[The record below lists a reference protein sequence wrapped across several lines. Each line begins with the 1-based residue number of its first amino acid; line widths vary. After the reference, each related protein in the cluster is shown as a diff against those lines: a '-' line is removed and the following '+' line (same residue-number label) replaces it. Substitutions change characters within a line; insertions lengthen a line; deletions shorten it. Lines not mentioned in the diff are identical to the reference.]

1 MRRLRM
7 EQRCFVLAMVLALVL
22 SACAPSAPA
31 AAPTSAPAAAPTTA
45 PAAAAPTTAP
55 AAAPTT
61 APAAAPTTASVAAP
75 TSRPAAVPTTA
86 PAASGAPAG
95 PPPENSPRVKA
106 IKQRGTLRVGAI
118 GEFPWL
124 PENTSGSG
132 DKFSGPAWILA
143 NEYAKRL
150 GVKLEVVPVSHE
162 TKVPVLASN
171 QVDITIAPLSET
183 PARDKVIDFIIYS
196 KSALCYFGLSNN
208 PKLQNVNKPED
219 INRSDLTLAYFQGTP
234 PETLIPPKYPQLKL
248 RGVQG
253 SGANAPIEEVLSGRA
268 DLSVID
274 AVATPKL
281 VKQYPQIKL
290 IPPGDECL
298 KSNEFPTPVGMAIDK
313 NQPELLEWLRAV
325 EREIHP
331 TLEEEELRIVK
342 SQT

>member
-1 MRRLRM
+1 WPGPGGRDRLGGDAGGRDRSPRFARQRIGHTRRRSVRRLRM

-45 PAAAAPTTAP
+45 PAAAAPTTA
-55 AAAPTT
+55 
-61 APAAAPTTASVAAP
+61 
-75 TSRPAAVPTTA
+75 PAAVPTTA

-248 RGVQG
+248 
-253 SGANAPIEEVLSGRA
+253 
-268 DLSVID
+268 
-274 AVATPKL
+274 
-281 VKQYPQIKL
+281 
-290 IPPGDECL
+290 
-298 KSNEFPTPVGMAIDK
+298 
-313 NQPELLEWLRAV
+313 
-325 EREIHP
+325 
-331 TLEEEELRIVK
+331 
-342 SQT
+342 